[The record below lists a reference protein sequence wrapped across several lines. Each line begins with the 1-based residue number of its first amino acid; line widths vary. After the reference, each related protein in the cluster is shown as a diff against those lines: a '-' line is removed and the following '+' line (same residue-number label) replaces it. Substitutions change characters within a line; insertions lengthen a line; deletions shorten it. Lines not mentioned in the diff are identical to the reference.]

1 MKMWQYNCL
10 VHASIHEKVYSKSG
24 QKCECIVCYSK
35 MYLYLFIGNWI
46 QNVVSQL
53 IWKMYEQLVFRLN
66 PTSKF
71 LAWHFICCNMLSLPS
86 EVSFQSNHQINYFV
100 SDSHRQIFFSKNESR
115 QFWNSAIEEGSM
127 VKWNFRYFIKFRKE
141 ASIKCET
148 TVEVYSTLWS
158 FVTPLSWIITQ

>member
-1 MKMWQYNCL
+1 MKIRPHEDVTIWLLSTCFHPWKGVFKIRSEMWMY
-10 VHASIHEKVYSKSG
+10 
-24 QKCECIVCYSK
+24 CIFS
-35 MYLYLFIGNWI
+35 MYLYLCFGNWI

-100 SDSHRQIFFSKNESR
+100 SDSHRQIFFWKTKVGNFEILQSKRVQWSNGTFDTS
-115 QFWNSAIEEGSM
+115 S
-127 VKWNFRYFIKFRKE
+127 NFEKRHPSNVRPQWKFIPH
-141 ASIKCET
+141 CE
-148 TVEVYSTLWS
+148 VL
-158 FVTPLSWIITQ
+158 